1 MRCSRA
7 LTFVL
12 LVLFTQSLS
21 GQTAQEIIARYLDT
35 VSNGNI
41 ENWNQIKSL
50 YTENEV
56 YYSQQNFEQKI
67 DLLKEE
73 KGNYHKQ
80 HIVFPFKQ
88 KIEIYD
94 DSIANKPLSTFYFLK
109 DKTIILMGNMP
120 PLVKEPAAR
129 DEFFS
134 HHLPVQISKL
144 VRKSKSVEL
153 RGVKQFTFD
162 GTSCY
167 EINISVRD
175 RNYILYINTQT
186 FLLEYWNGR
195 GDGDATALTKFSNY
209 KKVDGFLI
217 PMFECSLKNG
227 IVYFSNNVKKY
238 FINVDIDPR
247 IFDYKED

>member
-109 DKTIILMGNMP
+109 DK
-120 PLVKEPAAR
+120 
-129 DEFFS
+129 
-134 HHLPVQISKL
+134 VQS
-144 VRKSKSVEL
+144 
-153 RGVKQFTFD
+153 
-162 GTSCY
+162 
-167 EINISVRD
+167 
-175 RNYILYINTQT
+175 
-186 FLLEYWNGR
+186 
-195 GDGDATALTKFSNY
+195 
-209 KKVDGFLI
+209 
-217 PMFECSLKNG
+217 
-227 IVYFSNNVKKY
+227 
-238 FINVDIDPR
+238 
-247 IFDYKED
+247 